1 MKRILLA
8 MTILFFTIN
17 VNAQNV
23 ISFFCNRDS
32 LVPCATTTMTL
43 KARTCD
49 IKNFTAGSTYAIN
62 LMTTGTSGGCY
73 SPYVP
78 PELPGNPVTLNI
90 DDRYSGV
97 IPLGFNFPFFGTIYN
112 SVVLSTN
119 GYISFN
125 VALANGGSHWQM
137 FGNLP
142 NGGYDGAIIMG
153 PYHDLDPSVA
163 PLPVPPNFRC
173 KYDVVGNAPHRRFVF
188 SFFNVPLF
196 SGPCNSLNQN
206 THQIVLYES
215 TGIVEVF
222 IKDKQI
228 CNGWNT
234 GKAMIGLQDITKTKG
249 FTVVGRGANDPPWG
263 NVGMNESWRFVPTG
277 GTGVSLLKRVELIN
291 FVGTIIQTG
300 TLGTAANGYI
310 DVDFPGITPGGATT
324 NYIVRSIFEKF
335 DDPTVEIIAHDTVNV
350 VREPATFVVTT
361 TTTNVLCNGVNTGS
375 ITFTNPLGPTYE
387 YSIDAGVT
395 WQISPSFPNLPAAL
409 YDVRA
414 REGGSFCAAF
424 STATIT
430 EPPVLT
436 LAALGTQT
444 NCSNKTG
451 EITLTAGGG
460 RPAYQYS
467 IDGGVTYVGSNVFSN
482 LPVGTYSGLQ
492 IKDANNCIR
501 TNAPVN
507 ITLLDTMRLE
517 LGPDS
522 TICIGQSVLM
532 LTQTNAETDTF
543 KWNRIR
549 PFLDYDTAK
558 TPIFSPIDTLN
569 YSVVAKWGLCNR
581 TDNITINVKRK
592 PVPDAGIDTTVC
604 YKTIAYLKGSASNL
618 SGSVNYAWAP
628 STLAVPNNTA
638 NAIAYPDTT
647 RYFYLTVTDN
657 YGCNF
662 TVVDSVK
669 ITMRDQVNAFAGNDT
684 IAMFN
689 KPHQLEATG
698 GVGFVWTPAAPLNNP
713 FIRMPFAKLTHD
725 QYFEVKVTDDIGCSA
740 IDGIFIRALVGPTYY
755 LPNAFSPNGDGL
767 NELFTPIP
775 SGIHTTDYFRIF
787 DRYGTLMFQTQEW
800 LKGWNG
806 KFNNQPAL
814 AGTYVW
820 IIKGV
825 DVNGSIVE
833 QKGTVILIR

>member
-1 MKRILLA
+1 MKKIVLSYILIFLFNYTNA
-8 MTILFFTIN
+8 QSCLNINSNPDLDMDCTIACFN
-17 VNAQNV
+17 VNVQVPDIKSTETYQVIPTPYNPFALTGGTAAFSSYIDDRWTDPPPISIPFTFCFYGQNFNSLVVGSNGVVSFNIALAGGFNNYVVGAGVTIPNATYPSNV
-23 ISFFCNRDS
+23 IMAPFHDIDPAN
-32 LVPCATTTMTL
+32 ATTTNPPDRVIEYKTL
-43 KARTCD
+43 
-49 IKNFTAGSTYAIN
+49 G
-62 LMTTGTSGGCY
+62 
-73 SPYVP
+73 
-78 PELPGNPVTLNI
+78 
-90 DDRYSGV
+90 
-97 IPLGFNFPFFGTIYN
+97 
-112 SVVLSTN
+112 
-119 GYISFN
+119 
-125 VALANGGSHWQM
+125 
-137 FGNLP
+137 
-142 NGGYDGAIIMG
+142 
-153 PYHDLDPSVA
+153 VA
-163 PLPVPPNFRC
+163 PCRKFVITFYKIPYYNC
-173 KYDVVGNAPHRRFVF
+173 DVNPTET
-188 SFFNVPLF
+188 N
-196 SGPCNSLNQN
+196 LN
-206 THQIVLYES
+206 TSQIVLHEG
-215 TGIVEVF
+215 TGVIDIF
-222 IKDKQI
+222 IKDKVIACGASTNAGRAILGIQK
-228 CNGWNT
+228 NGTTATDVPGRN
-234 GKAMIGLQDITKTKG
+234 A
-249 FTVVGRGANDPPWG
+249 TVWSAV
-263 NVGMNESWRFVPTG
+263 NEGWRFIPS
-277 GTGVSLLKRVELIN
+277 GTTSLLNRVELQRNGTSIATGILTPN
-291 FVGTIIQTG
+291 GSGQVDVAFTPQVCQPEDSMQYVVKAFYGRCDNPTIETEATDTIIR
-300 TLGTAANGYI
+300 YKR
-310 DVDFPGITPGGATT
+310 ITP
-324 NYIVRSIFEKF
+324 F
-335 DDPTVEIIAHDTVNV
+335 
-350 VREPATFVVTT
+350 TT
-361 TTTNVLCNGVNTGS
+361 TTTKTDVLCNGTNTGS
-375 ITFTNPLGPTYE
+375 ITVLTPIGAAYE
-387 YSIDAGVT
+387 YSIDGIN
-395 WQISPSFPNLPAAL
+395 WQSSPSFTNLPANT
-409 YDVRA
+409 YNITA
-414 REGGSFCAAF
+414 RIIASFCANR
-424 STATIT
+424 TTVTIT
-430 EPPVLT
+430 QPTTLT
-436 LAALGTQT
+436 LVAVTAQT

-460 RPAYQYS
+460 TPAYQYS
-467 IDGGVTYVGSNVFSN
+467 IDGGATYVASNVFSN
-482 LPVGTYSGLQ
+482 LPVGTYSGLK

-501 TNAPVN
+501 TNPLVN
-507 ITLLDTMRLE
+507 ISLLDTMRLE

-549 PFLDYDTAK
+549 PLLDYDTAK

-592 PVPDAGIDTTVC
+592 PVPDAGRDTTVC

-618 SGSVNYAWAP
+618 SGTVNYAWAP
-628 STLAVPNNTA
+628 ATLAVPNNTA
-638 NAIAYPDTT
+638 NAIAYPDTS

-740 IDGIFIRALVGPTYY
+740 IDGVFIRALVGPTYY